1 MPNLVQD
8 PSFEIAEPNPYWVME
23 TDCVIQGA
31 SISTAKFHTGLRA
44 LRINSRNTGP
54 TCGRARQT
62 LSGLIAGRSYRC
74 SLWWNAQGSFTGK
87 TATIALAGQTI
98 GSIVGITPLTAPWQL
113 FVCPTLFV
121 AAGPIADL
129 TINQTSGSGSIV
141 FSRYFDDV
149 TVEIVS
155 APDSA
160 APSSLAGRAA
170 ASDPSSQSGI
180 LASPEEVRAT
190 ARSLA
195 LGATPSALAVLAT
208 ASKPPI

>member
-8 PSFEIAEPNPYWVME
+8 PSLEIPEPNPYWVME
-23 TDCVIQGA
+23 TDCPIQGA
-31 SISTAKFHTGLRA
+31 SITIARFHTGIRS

-62 LSGLIAGRSYRC
+62 LSGFELGRDYFVSI
-74 SLWWNAQGSFTGK
+74 WWNAQGISTGK
-87 TATIALAGQTI
+87 NARIAVGGVLLGTII
-98 GSIVGITPLTAPWQL
+98 GITVLSNPWVQ
-113 FVCPTLFV
+113 FVCPTLYH
-121 AAGPIADL
+121 ATGPIADL
-129 TINQTSGSGSIV
+129 TIDQLPGSGSIV

-149 TVEIVS
+149 TVEPFS
-155 APDSA
+155 APDAA

-195 LGATPSALAVLAT
+195 LGATPSALAVRA
-208 ASKPPI
+208 AVSKPPI